1 MNKTKVLIVD
11 DHVLIRKG
19 IKLLLEQFADIEVV
33 GEASEGAE
41 AIILA
46 NKYQPDIVLMDLSMP
61 DGLDGF
67 TAAKAIMADIDN
79 VKIILVTMH
88 DGEIYIRKCIA
99 ENLHGYLLKTSQATE
114 MYEAIQSVLAGKRYF
129 QTNLPEEHLENLLK
143 EKKPSKPIL
152 SLREKAVVRLTSLG
166 YTNVEVAQKLG
177 ISPKTVEN
185 HKANIMSKLG
195 LKGKH
200 ELVKFALNNH
210 YVILSEENPF

>member
-1 MNKTKVLIVD
+1 MDKTKVLIVD

-19 IKLLLEQFADIEVV
+19 IKLLLEQFSDIEVI

-46 NKYQPDIVLMDLSMP
+46 NKHQPDIVLMDLSMP

-67 TAAKAIMADIDN
+67 TAAKAIMADVEH
-79 VKIILVTMH
+79 VKVILVTMH
-88 DGEIYIRKCIA
+88 DGEIYVRKCIT
-99 ENLHGYLLKTSQATE
+99 EQLHGYLLKTSQATE
-114 MYEAIQSVLAGKRYF
+114 MYEAIQTVLAGKHYF
-129 QTNLPEEHLENLLK
+129 QTNLPEEHMERLLK
-143 EKKPSKPIL
+143 EKQSKPIL
-152 SLREKAVVRLTSLG
+152 SLREKGVVRLTSLG
-166 YTNVEVAQKLG
+166 YTNVEIAQKLG

-200 ELVKFALNNH
+200 E
-210 YVILSEENPF
+210 